1 MIFLFDI
8 AVTYNFNRT
17 LEFLFSLHE
26 CLRVHGSLCLRLLLL
41 IFNFIPQNR
50 LPNHKQY
57 CSIWKWRAFK
67 ICDFKFVAKKRDERG
82 RGFLFRRVFAYKIEF
97 WEVGYLMRSSYKHVV
112 DYLRYFSSSRGGRS
126 RWTAN
131 WKKQQELRIERG
143 QPKRT
148 LATSS
153 TRLCG
158 GLCRYGHICS
168 QVFRKDDTVP
178 SVAELSVTCVVLLG
192 KLKALI
198 FILNYLYAWAPSI
211 PIEKSALLVNHT

>member
-112 DYLRYFSSSRGGRS
+112 DYLRYFSSSRGVDLDEQQTERS
-126 RWTAN
+126 NRSWGSRGVNQSARLQPAARDCAAGYAVTATFAA
-131 WKKQQELRIERG
+131 KFSER
-143 QPKRT
+143 T
-148 LATSS
+148 I
-153 TRLCG
+153 
-158 GLCRYGHICS
+158 LCR
-168 QVFRKDDTVP
+168 QW
-178 SVAELSVTCVVLLG
+178 LSYRWLVLC
-192 KLKALI
+192 
-198 FILNYLYAWAPSI
+198 F
-211 PIEKSALLVNHT
+211 